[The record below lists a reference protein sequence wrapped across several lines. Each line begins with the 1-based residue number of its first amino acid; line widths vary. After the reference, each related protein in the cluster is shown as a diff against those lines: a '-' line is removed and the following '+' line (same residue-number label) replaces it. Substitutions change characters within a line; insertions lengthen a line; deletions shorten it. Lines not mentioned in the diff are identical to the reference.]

1 MHFDKAVGDAS
12 RFSPYQNEF
21 KYPTAIEVACFST
34 CFTQGLEM
42 EWHQNTHHIC
52 FHSVRFSAAV
62 RDAVI
67 CRQGNCGN
75 SGSCNYL
82 SYWLYGFLG
91 YIYFNLCL
99 SLFPS
104 SCIFLCFRSAKF
116 FHRISIASLWYLVR
130 WRSMMNVFWSWK
142 IVKGL
147 VKTLSKAR
155 HSQWPYPSP
164 LACAKMMNMYTC

>member
-1 MHFDKAVGDAS
+1 MFFDLFHS
-12 RFSPYQNEF
+12 RF
-21 KYPTAIEVACFST
+21 
-34 CFTQGLEM
+34 
-42 EWHQNTHHIC
+42 
-52 FHSVRFSAAV
+52 
-62 RDAVI
+62 
-67 CRQGNCGN
+67 GNGMA
-75 SGSCNYL
+75 SEYTSYL
-82 SYWLYGFLG
+82 LSLCTFFGGCTWCCDMPARKLWKFGIMQLSQLLVVWVLG